1 VTNSAGR
8 PSAARP
14 VVAFADAKAWRTW
27 LAKNYASSTGV
38 WLQIAKKGTD
48 VDSVSYSDALDVA
61 LCYGWIDG
69 QKAKLDDDA
78 WLQRFCP
85 RTSRSKWSKLNR
97 ERVERLTAT
106 GKMKGPGVA
115 EVERAKADGRWERA
129 YDAASAATVPA
140 DLQRE
145 LDGHP
150 VASKFF
156 ATLDSRNR
164 YAILYRI
171 QDAKKSETRARRI
184 DKYVAMLDAH
194 EKIHP

>member
-1 VTNSAGR
+1 MTNTAR
-8 PSAARP
+8 QPSAAR
-14 VVAFADAKAWRTW
+14 VVVTFADAKSWRTW
-27 LAKNYASSTGV
+27 LAKNYASSPGV

-48 VDSVSYSDALDVA
+48 VESVSYSDALDVA

-106 GKMKGPGVA
+106 GKMKAPGVA

-129 YDAASAATVPA
+129 YDAASAATVPV

-145 LDGHP
+145 LDRHP
-150 VASKFF
+150 TASKFF

>member
-129 YDAASAATVPA
+129 YDAASAATVPV

-145 LDGHP
+145 LDRHP
-150 VASKFF
+150 TASKFF